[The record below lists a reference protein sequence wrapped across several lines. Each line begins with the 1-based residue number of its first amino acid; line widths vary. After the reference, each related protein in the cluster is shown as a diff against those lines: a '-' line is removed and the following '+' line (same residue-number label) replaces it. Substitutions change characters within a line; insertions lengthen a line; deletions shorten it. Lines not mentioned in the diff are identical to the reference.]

1 MIINDDCF
9 EYLKQIESKSIDAIV
24 TDPPY
29 MSTDLHFDKIGFD
42 VDEWIKLSL
51 SVLKDD
57 GYLVSFGSIPLLG
70 KISTLIPLRWSG
82 WWLKSGP
89 VMRTH
94 TAKKPMSLGEPYAV
108 YAHPNHKIK
117 NLVFNKLLIPGEP
130 YKKVQRKT
138 GFLRGGK
145 DSLSRINTS
154 AWTTEG
160 FVKVN
165 EGTRQQTDVLIGHS
179 KNRMK
184 HAERTTHPTQKP
196 VSVISTLILMCTNPG
211 QKILDPFAGSGSTAI
226 ACIEN
231 DREYICIEKDKDY
244 FEIMKNRI
252 ENYKESE
259 GKIIYKGIKRAKE
272 NKDIQEPQ
280 LSLF

>member
-1 MIINDDCF
+1 MLINDDC
-9 EYLKQIESKSIDAIV
+9 LNVIKQIERKSIDAII

-29 MSTDLHFDKIGFD
+29 MSTDLHFDKMGFNIKEW
-42 VDEWIKLSL
+42 VDLCLPI
-51 SVLKDD
+51 LKDD
-57 GYLVSFGSIPLLG
+57 GYLISFGSIPLLG
-70 KISTLIPLRWSG
+70 EISSLIPLRWSG

-165 EGTRQQTDVLIGHS
+165 EGTRQQTDVIAGHS

-184 HAERTTHPTQKP
+184 HAERTAHPTQKP
-196 VSVISTLILMCTNPG
+196 VSVLSTLILMCTNPG
-211 QKILDPFAGSGSTAI
+211 QKVLDPFAGSGSTAI
-226 ACIEN
+226 ACIDN
-231 DREYICIEKDKDY
+231 DREYICIEKDKEY
-244 FEIMKNRI
+244 FQIMEDRVN
-252 ENYKESE
+252 NYKESKGE
-259 GKIIYKGIKRAKE
+259 KLYKEYKE
-272 NKDIQEPQ
+272 YKDYKDYQ